1 MPDTTQTYDLVVIG
15 AGPGGYIAAIRA
27 AQLGMRVAC
36 VEKDDAL
43 GGTCLN
49 IGCIPS
55 KALLESS
62 ERFVQAKTGLRAHG
76 ITVGEVGLDLA
87 AMMKRKDAVVR
98 GLTRGVAGLFRKHKI
113 EWVKG
118 SGRITSPSSVAV
130 EGAEPRTLTA
140 GRILIATGSVPIN
153 LPELP
158 FDGSRILSSTEALSL
173 AAVPRQLLIVG
184 GGAIGLE
191 LGSVWRRL
199 GAEVLVVELMER
211 IVPGMDGEMAKALQK
226 ELEKQGIKFRLGT
239 RVKRA
244 GVVPTGVQAVLD
256 HDGEETEVTGDVV
269 LVAVGRRP
277 YTDGLGLE
285 DVGVKLDER
294 RRIIVDELYA
304 TTVPGIFA
312 IGDVLPG
319 PMLAH
324 KAEEEGIAA
333 VELMAGLPGHV
344 NYDAIPNVVY
354 TWPEL
359 ASVGM
364 ATEDAQA
371 RGREVRVGTFP
382 FQANGRAKCMNETMG
397 LVKVVA
403 DAKTDQVLGLHILG
417 PHASELI
424 AEAARAM
431 EFFASAEDIARSV
444 HAHPTLAEAVKEA
457 SLAVAGRTLNY

>member
-1 MPDTTQTYDLVVIG
+1 
-15 AGPGGYIAAIRA
+15 
-27 AQLGMRVAC
+27 
-36 VEKDDAL
+36 
-43 GGTCLN
+43 
-49 IGCIPS
+49 
-55 KALLESS
+55 
-62 ERFVQAKTGLRAHG
+62 LRAHG

-130 EGAEPRTLTA
+130 EGAEALTLTA
-140 GRILIATGSVPIN
+140 ARILIATGSVPIN

-244 GVVPTGVQAVLD
+244 EVVPTGVHAVLD
-256 HDGEETEVTGDVV
+256 HEVQETEVTSDIV
-269 LVAVGRRP
+269 LVAVGRQP
-277 YTDGLGLE
+277 YTEGLGLE

-424 AEAARAM
+424 AEAALAM